1 MYRTA
6 RSRLATTA
14 YLKKKNATNAERL
27 QEAMRVAENGELL
40 EKRVNKTTFR
50 FLISQ
55 IQMQQKEPKGRRY
68 GIDDKVF
75 ALSILKQSP
84 KSYKLLSKVFALP
97 SRMTLLN
104 LLSKIPFG
112 CGLSKAIMDSLQE
125 STSKMS
131 SSDKYSTLLFDEMSV
146 EAALS
151 YNTKADYIDGFQH
164 CAGDT
169 KKSEFADH
177 VMVFMARGIFKKW
190 PLPISIPR
198 VV

>member
-1 MYRTA
+1 M
-6 RSRLATTA
+6 RL
-14 YLKKKNATNAERL
+14 
-27 QEAMRVAENGELL
+27 AENGELL

-68 GIDDKVF
+68 SIDDKVF

-84 KSYKLLSKVFALP
+84 KSYKLLRKVFALP

-112 CGLSKAIMDSLQE
+112 CGLNKAIMDSLQE

-131 SSDKYSTLLFDEMSV
+131 SSDKYCTLLFDEMSV

-151 YNTKADYIDGFQH
+151 YNTKADHIDGFQH

-177 VMVFMARGIFKKW
+177 VMVFMAREIFEK
-190 PLPISIPR
+190 
-198 VV
+198 